1 MKYIPIWY
9 DQDSVVKED
18 SPIEAVNEE
27 DARNKAYERYDGNP
41 PAPLLLLKPC

>member
-18 SPIEAVNEE
+18 APIEAKDKEE
-27 DARNKAYERYDGNP
+27 ATRKAYLKYNGNP
-41 PAPLLLLKPC
+41 PAPLLALQEV